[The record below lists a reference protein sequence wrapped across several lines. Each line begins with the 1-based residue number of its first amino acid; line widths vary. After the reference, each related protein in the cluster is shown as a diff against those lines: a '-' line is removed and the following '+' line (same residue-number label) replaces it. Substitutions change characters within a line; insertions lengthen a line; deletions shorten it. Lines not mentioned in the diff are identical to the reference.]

1 MEALTAGDEI
11 AVDFLRPAILPEPD
25 LRFLRFQVV
34 DGNGIDLEQQWSPIS
49 EAALNQVFYN
59 LLLAVNRDT
68 LVHQRIEVEAVKIA
82 VDPDIDAPMQH
93 TLALHALADS
103 HIGEQVGGPMFYQP
117 GADAIFDIVATAIL
131 DDD

>member
-1 MEALTAGDEI
+1 M
-11 AVDFLRPAILPEPD
+11 
-25 LRFLRFQVV
+25 RFQVV
-34 DGNGIDLEQQWSPIS
+34 DSDGIDLEHQCPPIS
-49 EAALNQVFYN
+49 EAAFNQVFYN

-68 LVHQRIEVEAVKIA
+68 LVHQRLEIEAVKIA

-93 TLALHALADS
+93 ALALHALADS
-103 HIGEQVGGPMFYQP
+103 HIGKQVGGPMFYQP